1 MLQNYNFFCLYANFF
16 VPLRQIFRFTTEK
29 TMNNWKIW
37 TMAAIAML
45 GVSCAKES
53 TDTSKAPV
61 TKPQIS
67 IEGGRLTPEGLWAMG
82 RIGSVKSDIE
92 TGLLAYTVS
101 YYSVEEN
108 RSTTWIRICNPYE
121 PSADGGQ
128 MAVVDEFVGSEPAW
142 FGNSGALAYLKGGK
156 LFIRRDKEEVEVEG
170 AEDIEGFLLS
180 PMRDK
185 IILVKQVKT
194 VPSTADKYP
203 DLPLATG
210 HMHED
215 LMYKHWDEWTETAPQ
230 PFVCELETEYFGE
243 GERMK
248 SAKLGGCFNILE
260 GTAYESPMK
269 PFGGVEQLAWN
280 PNNEEIAYT
289 CRKKTGL
296 DYAVSTN
303 SDIYLF
309 NTRTRE
315 ERNITEGNGGYDTN
329 PSYSRNGEWIA
340 WQSMERDGYES
351 DENRLMVMNLKTGEK
366 RFLSR
371 SLDSNVD
378 EYKWLDDTALVFTAC
393 KHATV
398 QLYRVTLD
406 GWTTKLTDGQWDLGL
421 GDVTDYQAYLLGHSM
436 RQANEIYHL
445 DIREWLRK
453 DKEQYAHTEIYYEQ
467 PFDTYNKLLDKL
479 TSENDNIYSQIERST
494 VVPRWQK
501 TTDGKDMLTWII
513 YPPHFDP
520 AKKYPTIL
528 YCEGGPQSPVS
539 QFWSFRWN
547 FMMMSAGDYIIV
559 APNRRGLP
567 GFGKEWNEEISGDY
581 GGQCMKDYFTAIDE
595 FCKEPYVDKDHLG
608 CVGASFGG
616 FSVYWIAGHHDG
628 RFKAFIAHDGIFNLE
643 MQYLETEEKWF
654 ANWDMGG
661 AYWEKDNKTAQ
672 RTFANSPHKFVDK
685 WDTPILCIHGER
697 DYRILANQAMAAY
710 DAAKMR
716 GVPAE
721 LLIFP
726 DENHWVLKPQ
736 NGILWQREF
745 RGWLDRW
752 LK

>member
-1 MLQNYNFFCLYANFF
+1 M
-16 VPLRQIFRFTTEK
+16 QIFLYLCSEFLTIMR
-29 TMNNWKIW
+29 KIW
-37 TMAAIAML
+37 FFIMAGLALVGA
-45 GVSCAKES
+45 SCQKAEEG
-53 TDTSKAPV
+53 KAPI
-61 TKPQIS
+61 TKPQIT

-82 RIGSVKSDIE
+82 RIGAVKSDIE

-101 YYSVEEN
+101 YYSVQEN
-108 RSTTWIRICNPYE
+108 RSTTWIRICNPFE
-121 PSADGGQ
+121 E
-128 MAVVDEFVGSEPAW
+128 MKVCDEFVGYEPAW
-142 FGNSGALAYLKGGK
+142 FGCSGWLAYMRGGK
-156 LFIRRDKEEVEVEG
+156 LYLRRDNDEIEVQG
-170 AEDIEGFLLS
+170 ADDIEGFLLS

-185 IILVKQVKT
+185 IILIKQVKT
-194 VPSTADKYP
+194 VEQTVDKYP

-230 PFVCELETEYFGE
+230 PFVCDLEITYYGE
-243 GERMK
+243 GERIK
-248 SAKLGGCFNILE
+248 TAKVNEGINILE
-260 GTAYESPMK
+260 GTAFECPMK
-269 PFGGVEQLAWN
+269 PFGGIEQLAWN

-303 SDIYLF
+303 SDIYLYDL
-309 NTRTRE
+309 RTHARK
-315 ERNITEGNGGYDTN
+315 NITADNGGYDTN
-329 PSYSRNGEWIA
+329 PSYSPDGQWIA
-340 WQSMERDGYES
+340 WQSMARDGYES
-351 DENRLMVMNLKTGEK
+351 DENRLMVLSLETGER

-371 SLDSNVD
+371 AMDTNVD
-378 EYKWLDDTALVFTAC
+378 EYAWLDDTSLVFTAC
-393 KHATV
+393 WHATV
-398 QLYRVTLD
+398 QLYKVDLN
-406 GWTTKLTDGQWDLGL
+406 GWTTKLTEGQHDLGL
-421 GDVTDYQAYLLGHSM
+421 GDVTDYNIWVLGHSM
-436 RQANEIYHL
+436 RQANELYRL
-445 DIREWLRK
+445 NLREESADLV
-453 DKEQYAHTEIYYEQ
+453 Q
-467 PFDTYNKLLDKL
+467 L
-479 TSENDNIYSQIERST
+479 THENDNIYDQIERST

-501 TTDGKDMLTWII
+501 TSDGKDMLTWII

-520 AKKYPTIL
+520 NKKYPTIL

-567 GFGKEWNEEISGDY
+567 GFGMEWNEEISGDY
-581 GGQCMKDYFTAIDE
+581 GGQCMKDYFAAIDE
-595 FCKEPYVDKDHLG
+595 FCNEPYVDKDHLG

-661 AYWEKDNKTAQ
+661 AYWEKDNAIAQ

-685 WDTPILCIHGER
+685 WDTPILCIHGEK
-697 DYRILANQAMAAY
+697 DYRILANQAMAAF
-710 DAAKMR
+710 DAAKMQ

-752 LK
+752 LKE

>member
-1 MLQNYNFFCLYANFF
+1 
-16 VPLRQIFRFTTEK
+16 
-29 TMNNWKIW
+29 
-37 TMAAIAML
+37 MALMSIV
-45 GVSCAKES
+45 GTSCQKAEEG
-53 TDTSKAPV
+53 KAPI
-61 TKPQIS
+61 TKPQIT

-82 RIGSVKSDIE
+82 RIGSVTSDIE
-92 TGLLAYTVS
+92 TGSVAYTVS

-108 RSTTWIRICNPYE
+108 RSTSWIRVCNPYE
-121 PSADGGQ
+121 EVTGEGLP
-128 MAVVDEFVGSEPAW
+128 VTDEFVGYEPAW
-142 FGNSGALAYLKGGK
+142 FGCSGWLAYIKGGK
-156 LFIRRDKEEVEVEG
+156 LYLRRDKEDVEVEG
-170 AEDIEGFLLS
+170 AEDVEGFLLS

-185 IILVKQVKT
+185 VILIKQVKT
-194 VPSTADKYP
+194 VPTTADKYP

-230 PFVCELETEYFGE
+230 PFLCELKLEFYGE
-243 GERMK
+243 GERIK
-248 SAKLGGCFNILE
+248 SAKVDEGVNILE
-260 GTAYESPMK
+260 GTAYECPMK

-303 SDIYLF
+303 SDIYLYDL
-309 NTRTRE
+309 RTRAHK
-315 ERNITEGNGGYDTN
+315 NITSPNGGYDTN
-329 PSYSRNGEWIA
+329 PSYSPDSKWIA
-340 WQSMERDGYES
+340 WLSMERDGYES
-351 DENRLMVMNLKTGEK
+351 DENRLMVMNLETGEK
-366 RFLSR
+366 KYLVSGFGQAVGEFAWY
-371 SLDSNVD
+371 N
-378 EYKWLDDTALVFTAC
+378 DTTL
-393 KHATV
+393 
-398 QLYRVTLD
+398 LYTDVWQGTIDLYLATLD
-406 GWTTKLTDGQWDLGL
+406 GNLERTTEGQYDLIL
-421 GDVTDYQAYLLGHSM
+421 GDVCDHYVYLLGHSM
-436 RQANEIYHL
+436 RQANEIYCMDMEAYL
-445 DIREWLRK
+445 NNPTREFGPRG
-453 DKEQYAHTEIYYEQ
+453 KEWEQ
-467 PFDTYNKLLDKL
+467 PHTAVEAEIAQL
-479 TSENDNIYSQIERST
+479 THENDNIYNQIERST

-520 AKKYPTIL
+520 NKKYPTIL

-567 GFGKEWNEEISGDY
+567 GFGKAWNEEISGDY
-581 GGQCMKDYFTAIDE
+581 GGQCMRDYFTAIDE

-616 FSVYWIAGHHDG
+616 FSVYWIAGHHEG

-661 AYWEKDNKTAQ
+661 AYWEKDNKIAQ

-685 WDTPILCIHGER
+685 WDTPILCIHGEK
-697 DYRILANQAMAAY
+697 DYRILANQAMAAF

>member
-1 MLQNYNFFCLYANFF
+1 MKRIRVFL
-16 VPLRQIFRFTTEK
+16 
-29 TMNNWKIW
+29 
-37 TMAAIAML
+37 MAVLALVSA
-45 GVSCAKES
+45 SCAKQEAQ
-53 TDTSKAPV
+53 KAPI
-61 TKPQIS
+61 TKPQIT
-67 IEGGRLTPEGLWAMG
+67 IEGGRLTAEGLWAMG

-92 TGLLAYTVS
+92 TGWLAYTVS

-108 RSTTWIRICNPYE
+108 RSTSWIRVCNPYGE
-121 PSADGGQ
+121 PSAISIQQSENGLTVD
-128 MAVVDEFVGSEPAW
+128 DEFVGYEPAW
-142 FGNSGALAYLKGGK
+142 FGASGWLAFMRGGK
-156 LFIRRDKEEVEVEG
+156 LYLRRDGKEVEVEG
-170 AEDIEGFLLS
+170 AEDIDGFLLS

-185 IILVKQVKT
+185 VILIKQVPRSDIQT
-194 VPSTADKYP
+194 TQAKYP

-210 HMHED
+210 RMYED
-215 LMYKHWDEWTETAPQ
+215 LMYKHWDEWVETIPQ
-230 PFVCELETEYFGE
+230 PFVYELNIEYYGE
-243 GERMK
+243 GEQII
-248 SAKLGGCFNILE
+248 SAKVGEGFNILE
-260 GTAYESPMK
+260 GTAFECPMK

-296 DYAVSTN
+296 EYSVSTN
-303 SDIYLF
+303 SDIYLYDLR
-309 NTRTRE
+309 TRTHK
-315 ERNITEGNGGYDTN
+315 NISAPNGGYDMN
-329 PSYSRNGEWIA
+329 PAYSPDGQWIA

-351 DENRLMVMNLKTGEK
+351 DENRLMVMNLESNEK
-366 RFLSR
+366 RFLTKT
-371 SLDSNVD
+371 LDSNVD
-378 EYKWLDDTALVFTAC
+378 EFAWMDNNSLVFTAC
-393 KHATV
+393 WHALV
-398 QLYRVTLD
+398 HPYSVDLEGNIEELA
-406 GWTTKLTDGQWDLGL
+406 DGQYDFVLGYVCDKDIFFL
-421 GDVTDYQAYLLGHSM
+421 RHSM
-436 RQANEIYHL
+436 REANEIY
-445 DIREWLRK
+445 WLR
-453 DKEQYAHTEIYYEQ
+453 EGQ
-467 PFDTYNKLLDKL
+467 L
-479 TSENDNIYSQIERST
+479 TQLTHENDNIYNQIERST

-520 AKKYPTIL
+520 NKKYPTIL

-539 QFWSFRWN
+539 QFWSYRWN

-567 GFGKEWNEEISGDY
+567 GFGLAWNEQISGDY
-581 GGQCMKDYFTAIDE
+581 GGQCMKDYFSAIDE
-595 FCKEPYVDKDHLG
+595 FCNEPYVDKEHLG

-654 ANWDMGG
+654 ADWDMGG
-661 AYWEKDNKTAQ
+661 AYWDKSNKIAQ
-672 RTFANSPHKFVDK
+672 RTFENSPHQFVDK
-685 WDTPILCIHGER
+685 WDTPILCIHGEK
-697 DYRILANQAMAAY
+697 DYRILANQAMAAF

>member
-1 MLQNYNFFCLYANFF
+1 MQNLVKNNRIYLHKKKFFTNFA
-16 VPLRQIFRFTTEK
+16 QIFLTTMK
-29 TMNNWKIW
+29 KLAIFS
-37 TMAAIAML
+37 MALMALVGA
-45 GVSCAKES
+45 SCQKAEEG
-53 TDTSKAPV
+53 KAPI
-61 TKPQIS
+61 TKPQIT

-108 RSTTWIRICNPYE
+108 RSTTWIRICNPFE
-121 PSADGGQ
+121 NMQ
-128 MAVVDEFVGSEPAW
+128 VVDEFVGSEPAW

-156 LFIRRDKEEVEVEG
+156 LYIRRDKEEVEVEG
-170 AEDIEGFLLS
+170 TNDTEGFLLS

-194 VPSTADKYP
+194 VPTTADKYP

-230 PFVCELETEYFGE
+230 PFVYELQTEYYGE

-248 SAKLGGCFNILE
+248 SANLGEGFNILE
-260 GTAYESPMK
+260 GTAFESPMK
-269 PFGGVEQLAWN
+269 PFGGIEQLAWN

-296 DYAVSTN
+296 DYAISTN

-309 NTRTRE
+309 DIRTRAHK
-315 ERNITEGNGGYDTN
+315 NITSDNKGYDTN
-329 PSYSRNGEWIA
+329 PSYSPDGKWIA

-351 DENRLMVMNLKTGEK
+351 DENRLMALSLETGEK

-371 SLDSNVD
+371 AMDTNVD
-378 EYKWLDDTALVFTAC
+378 EYAWLDDTSLVFTAC
-393 KHATV
+393 KQATI

-406 GWTTKLTDGQWDLGL
+406 GWTSKLTEGQHDLGL
-421 GDVTDYQAYLLGHSM
+421 GDVADYQAYILGHSM

-445 DIREWLRK
+445 DIR
-453 DKEQYAHTEIYYEQ
+453 KEGALEQ
-467 PFDTYNKLLDKL
+467 L
-479 TSENDNIYSQIERST
+479 THENDNIYEQIERST

-595 FCKEPYVDKDHLG
+595 FCTEPYVDKEHLG

-661 AYWEKDNKTAQ
+661 AYWEKDNKIAQ
-672 RTFANSPHKFVDK
+672 RTFENSPHRFVDK
-685 WDTPILCIHGER
+685 WDTPILCIHGEK
-697 DYRILANQAMAAY
+697 DYRILANQAMAAF

-752 LK
+752 LKE

>member
-1 MLQNYNFFCLYANFF
+1 M
-16 VPLRQIFRFTTEK
+16 QIFLYLCAKFYK
-29 TMNNWKIW
+29 TMRKSKLFLLVM
-37 TMAAIAML
+37 MAII
-45 GVSCAKES
+45 GVSCTE
-53 TDTSKAPV
+53 KASEGKSPI
-61 TKPQIS
+61 TKPEIT

-82 RIGSVKSDIE
+82 RIGSVKADIE
-92 TGLLAYTVS
+92 TGWVAYTVS

-108 RSTTWIRICNPYE
+108 RSTTWIRVCDPFSKAGE
-121 PSADGGQ
+121 LEV
-128 MAVVDEFVGSEPAW
+128 MDEFVGYEPAW
-142 FGNSGALAYLKGGK
+142 FGSSGWLAYLKSGK
-156 LFIRRDKEEVEVEG
+156 LHLRRIGQDIEVEG
-170 AEDIEGFLLS
+170 ADDIEGFLLS
-180 PMRDK
+180 PMRDQ
-185 IILVKQVKT
+185 IILIKQVKT
-194 VPSTADKYP
+194 VAKTVDKYP
-203 DLPLATG
+203 DLPLASG

-230 PFVCELETEYFGE
+230 PFVCPLEVKYGRGENILSATIGE
-243 GERMK
+243 GV
-248 SAKLGGCFNILE
+248 NILE
-260 GTAYESPMK
+260 GTAFECPMK

-303 SDIYLF
+303 SDIYLYDVKA
-309 NTRTRE
+309 RTHK
-315 ERNITEGNGGYDTN
+315 NITEENKGYDIN
-329 PSYSRNGEWIA
+329 PAYSHDGKWIA

-351 DENRLMVMNLKTGEK
+351 DENRLAVMNLSTGEK
-366 RFLSR
+366 RYLVAGFGQCV
-371 SLDSNVD
+371 N
-378 EYKWLDDTALVFTAC
+378 EFAWYNDTTLLYTDVWSGTIDLYLT
-393 KHATV
+393 TV
-398 QLYRVTLD
+398 EGGGER
-406 GWTTKLTDGQWDLGL
+406 TTEGQYDLAL
-421 GDVTDYQAYLLGHSM
+421 GDVCDHYVYLLGHSM
-436 RQANEIYHL
+436 RQANEIYRMDVEEYL
-445 DIREWLRK
+445 NNPTRDFGPRGMEW
-453 DKEQYAHTEIYYEQ
+453 EQ
-467 PFDTYNKLLDKL
+467 PHTALEVEIPQL
-479 TSENDNIYSQIERST
+479 THENDNIYNQIERST
-494 VVPRWQK
+494 VVPRWQR

-520 AKKYPTIL
+520 NKKYPTIL

-567 GFGKEWNEEISGDY
+567 GFGKEWNEQISGDY
-581 GGQCMKDYFTAIDE
+581 SGQCMTDLLTAIDE
-595 FCKEPYVDKDHLG
+595 FCTEPYVDKDHLG

-616 FSVYWIAGHHDG
+616 YSVYWLAGHHDG

-654 ANWDMGG
+654 ANWDLGG
-661 AYWEKDNKTAQ
+661 AYWDKENATAQ

-685 WDTPILCIHGER
+685 WDTPILCIHGEK

>member
-1 MLQNYNFFCLYANFF
+1 MAVMAFMGASCNKS
-16 VPLRQIFRFTTEK
+16 TEESK
-29 TMNNWKIW
+29 T
-37 TMAAIAML
+37 
-45 GVSCAKES
+45 
-53 TDTSKAPV
+53 PV
-61 TKPQIS
+61 TKPQIT

-82 RIGSVKSDIE
+82 RIGSVKADIE
-92 TGLLAYTVS
+92 TGWLAYTVS

-108 RSTTWIRICNPYE
+108 RSTTWIRICNPYSE
-121 PSADGGQ
+121 SGELE
-128 MAVVDEFVGSEPAW
+128 VIDEFVGYEPAW
-142 FGNSGALAYLKGGK
+142 FGASGWLAYLKSGK
-156 LFIRRDKEEVEVEG
+156 LFLRRDGVEVEVEG
-170 AEDIEGFLLS
+170 TEETEGFLLS
-180 PMRDK
+180 PMRDQV
-185 IILVKQVKT
+185 ILIKQVKT

-210 HMHED
+210 RIHED

-230 PFVCELETEYFGE
+230 PFVCPLEIKYYGE
-243 GERMK
+243 GERIK
-248 SAKLGGCFNILE
+248 SAKAGEGVNILE
-260 GTAYESPMK
+260 GTAYECPMK

-296 DYAVSTN
+296 EYAVSTN
-303 SDIYLF
+303 SDIFLY
-309 NTRTRE
+309 NVRTRE
-315 ERNITEGNGGYDTN
+315 EKNITEYNKGYDTN
-329 PSYSRNGEWIA
+329 PAYSPNGEWIA

-351 DENRLMVMNLKTGEK
+351 DENRLMAMNLQTGEK
-366 RFLSR
+366 RALVSGFGQSVMDFAWYDDTTLLYTDVWSGTIDLYYA
-371 SLDSNVD
+371 SLDGNL
-378 EYKWLDDTALVFTAC
+378 ERMTE
-393 KHATV
+393 
-398 QLYRVTLD
+398 
-406 GWTTKLTDGQWDLGL
+406 GQYDLGL
-421 GDVTDYQAYLLGHSM
+421 GDVSDHYAFLLGHSM
-436 RQANEIYHL
+436 RQANEIYRL
-445 DIREWLRK
+445 DVEEWKNGPTR
-453 DKEQYAHTEIYYEQ
+453 DFGPRGIDWEQ
-467 PFDTYNKLLDKL
+467 PHTSQEVEIPQL
-479 TSENDNIYSQIERST
+479 THENDNIYNQIERST

-501 TTDGKDMLTWII
+501 TTDGKQMLTWII
-513 YPPHFDP
+513 YPPQFDP
-520 AKKYPTIL
+520 KKKYPTIL

-581 GGQCMKDYFTAIDE
+581 GGQCMKDYLTAIDE
-595 FCKEPYVDKDHLG
+595 FCTEPYVDKDHLG

-616 FSVYWIAGHHDG
+616 FSVYWLAGHHDG

-661 AYWEKDNKTAQ
+661 AYWEKNNAIAQ

-685 WDTPILCIHGER
+685 WDTPILCIHGEK
-697 DYRILANQAMAAY
+697 DYRILANQGMAAF

-736 NGILWQREF
+736 NGILWQRTF
-745 RGWLDRW
+745 REWLDRW
-752 LK
+752 LKTEN

>member
-1 MLQNYNFFCLYANFF
+1 M
-16 VPLRQIFRFTTEK
+16 QIFLYLCSEFLTIMR
-29 TMNNWKIW
+29 KIW
-37 TMAAIAML
+37 FFIMAGLALVGA
-45 GVSCAKES
+45 SCQKAEEG
-53 TDTSKAPV
+53 KAPI
-61 TKPQIS
+61 TKPQIT

-82 RIGSVKSDIE
+82 RIGAVKSDIE
-92 TGLLAYTVS
+92 TGLLAYSVS
-101 YYSVEEN
+101 YYSVQEN
-108 RSTTWIRICNPYE
+108 RSTTWIRICNPFE
-121 PSADGGQ
+121 E
-128 MAVVDEFVGSEPAW
+128 MKVCDEFVGYEPAW
-142 FGNSGALAYLKGGK
+142 FGCSGWLAYMRGGK
-156 LFIRRDKEEVEVEG
+156 LYLRRDNDEIEVQG
-170 AEDIEGFLLS
+170 ADDIEGFLLS

-185 IILVKQVKT
+185 IILIKQVKT
-194 VPSTADKYP
+194 VEQTVDKYP

-230 PFVCELETEYFGE
+230 PFVCDLEITYYGE
-243 GERMK
+243 GERIK
-248 SAKLGGCFNILE
+248 TAKVNEGINILE
-260 GTAYESPMK
+260 GTAFECPMK
-269 PFGGVEQLAWN
+269 PFGGIEQLAWN

-303 SDIYLF
+303 SDIYLYDL
-309 NTRTRE
+309 RTHAHK
-315 ERNITEGNGGYDTN
+315 NITADNGGYDTN
-329 PSYSRNGEWIA
+329 PSYSPDGQWIA
-340 WQSMERDGYES
+340 WQSMARDGYES
-351 DENRLMVMNLKTGEK
+351 DENRLMVLSLETGER

-371 SLDSNVD
+371 VMDTNVD
-378 EYKWLDDTALVFTAC
+378 EYAWLDDTSLVFTAC
-393 KHATV
+393 WHATV
-398 QLYRVTLD
+398 QLYKVDLN
-406 GWTTKLTDGQWDLGL
+406 GWTTKLTEGQHDLGL
-421 GDVTDYQAYLLGHSM
+421 GDVTDYNIWVLGHSM
-436 RQANEIYHL
+436 RQANELYRL
-445 DIREWLRK
+445 NLREESADLV
-453 DKEQYAHTEIYYEQ
+453 Q
-467 PFDTYNKLLDKL
+467 L
-479 TSENDNIYSQIERST
+479 THENDNIYDQIERST

-501 TTDGKDMLTWII
+501 TSDGKDMLTWII

-520 AKKYPTIL
+520 NKKYPTIL

-567 GFGKEWNEEISGDY
+567 GFGMEWNEEISGDY
-581 GGQCMKDYFTAIDE
+581 GGQCMKDYFAAIDE
-595 FCKEPYVDKDHLG
+595 FCNEPYVDKDHLG

-661 AYWEKDNKTAQ
+661 AYWEKDNAIAQ

-685 WDTPILCIHGER
+685 WDTPILCIHGEK
-697 DYRILANQAMAAY
+697 DYRILANQAMAAF

-752 LK
+752 LKE